1 MPDEEPTFETALQ
14 RLEQIVQDL
23 ERGNL
28 TLEASMSA
36 FEEGMKLSK
45 LCAARLA
52 AAEKK
57 VETLT
62 QNADGTSAWTPAPQ
76 N

>member
-1 MPDEEPTFETALQ
+1 MPDKELNFEAALQ

-28 TLEASMSA
+28 SLEASMAA

-45 LCAARLA
+45 LCNARLA

-57 VETLT
+57 VEPLM
-62 QNADGTSAWTPAPQ
+62 QNADGTATWQPAP

>member
-1 MPDEEPTFETALQ
+1 MPEEELNFEAALQ

-28 TLEASMSA
+28 SLEASMAA

-45 LCAARLA
+45 LCNARLA

-57 VETLT
+57 VETLM
-62 QNADGTSAWTPAPQ
+62 QNADGTAAW
-76 N
+76 

>member
-1 MPDEEPTFETALQ
+1 MPEEELNFEAALQ

-28 TLEASMSA
+28 SLEASMAA

-45 LCAARLA
+45 LCNARLA

-57 VETLT
+57 VETLM
-62 QNADGTSAWTPAPQ
+62 QNADGTAAWQPAP

>member
-1 MPDEEPTFETALQ
+1 MPDEELNFEAALQ

-28 TLEASMSA
+28 SLEASMAA

-45 LCAARLA
+45 LCNARLA

-57 VETLT
+57 VETLM
-62 QNADGTSAWTPAPQ
+62 QNADGTAAWQPTP